1 MKYVLD
7 TNALSALMKG
17 DAKAVQRLVS
27 ETRADVLLPE
37 PVVAEIAFG
46 LKRLPDSS
54 KRRHLDQRFALF
66 CEELNVAPWTREV
79 SLAFGEIKAS
89 LERRG
94 TPLEDFDIAIAAH
107 ALAHAAVL
115 VTSNTKH
122 MKRVRGLTLQDWC
135 K

>member
-17 DAKAVQRLVS
+17 DVKATGRLVS
-27 ETRADVLLPE
+27 EARSDVLLPE

-46 LKRLPDSS
+46 LKRLPESA
-54 KRRHLDQRFALF
+54 KRRQLDQRFSLF
-66 CEELNVAPWTREV
+66 CEELNVVAWSREV
-79 SLAFGEIKAS
+79 SLSFGEIKAT

-107 ALAHAAVL
+107 ALANDAVL
-115 VTSNTKH
+115 VTANPKH
-122 MKRVRGLTLQDWC
+122 MKRIRGLTLQDWC